1 MNPDGR
7 TLTLKGKDWHDPNLV
22 DYSSMNKQVVK
33 TIIQMN
39 KESAK
44 MRKSTDILEGKQI
57 LNQTK
62 FVIRAKNS
70 VQNEEM
76 GER

>member
-7 TLTLKGKDWHDPNLV
+7 TLTLKGKDWHDPTLV